1 MKKYII
7 AIVVIITFTIGV
19 VFAYTEKSGR
29 GFFAH
34 NREQFIN
41 RVFDRVAAKL
51 NMSDDQKT
59 QAKAILEDSK
69 TRLEP
74 LMEKAKQNHE
84 ASKNLGT
91 DGVFDEAKVQELS
104 NQQAETMK
112 QLFVEKEKTKAQL
125 FAVLNADQREQAK
138 KMMDEFGKGFQRGG
152 HKDFGEKSEKGF

>member
-7 AIVVIITFTIGV
+7 AIVVIITFTIGA

-41 RVFDRVAAKL
+41 RIFDRVSAKL

-69 TRLEP
+69 TRVEP

-84 ASKNLGT
+84 AAKDLGT
-91 DGVFDEAKVQELS
+91 DGVFNEEKVQELA

-112 QLFVEKEKTKAQL
+112 QLFIEKEKTKAQL

-138 KMMDEFGKGFQRGG
+138 KMMDEFGNRFQKGG
-152 HKDFGEKSEKGF
+152 HKGFGEKSEN